1 MRNIFQA
8 LFGKRDAVNTALPTL
23 AVDLPFEMIAVPGAE
38 ALVVRDELRAKGG
51 NTPVILGSEEDVQLL
66 VEIASGAG
74 QSPEQVIDEASR
86 IDVAAWLAL
95 RRQDDPELYGTQLG
109 DWPEE
114 APQAPGLSVHLDTL
128 TRRPKKSVILALV
141 PTPASWQV
149 PAHLDFGGWNECPPP
164 AVHVALH
171 HKWHQDFAADIACLS
186 SDVLEC
192 TVGRPPATREA
203 ALALAREQFLYC
215 PDIVHQGVGSVEA
228 LAASL
233 LTANTW
239 YFWWD

>member
-1 MRNIFQA
+1 
-8 LFGKRDAVNTALPTL
+8 
-23 AVDLPFEMIAVPGAE
+23 VPGAE
-38 ALVVRDELRAKGG
+38 ALAVRDQLRSKGG
-51 NTPVILGSEEDVQLL
+51 LTPVILGSQEDVQLL
-66 VEIASGAG
+66 VEISSSAG
-74 QSPEQVIDEASR
+74 ETPEKIIDEASR
-86 IDVAAWLAL
+86 LDVAAWLAL
-95 RRQDDPELYGTQLG
+95 RRQDNPEVYGTQLG
-109 DWPEE
+109 DWPDE
-114 APQAPGLSVHLDTL
+114 APEAPGLSVHLDPL
-128 TRRPKKSVILALV
+128 TRQPKKTVILALV

-171 HKWHQDFAADIACLS
+171 HKWHQDFGADIACLS

-192 TVGRPPATREA
+192 TVARSPTTREA